1 MMKPI
6 LLRVAVALLTFM
18 LGISIA
24 FVAGIGV
31 AKKQT
36 NPACKHGYHRVGCN
50 HRSADVPPPPPI
62 PYSGGCR
69 TSSRGY

>member
-18 LGISIA
+18 LGISAA

-31 AKKQT
+31 AKNET
-36 NPACKHGYHRVGCN
+36 NPACKRGYHRVGCA
-50 HRSADVPPPPPI
+50 HRSADVPSTPR
-62 PYSGGCR
+62 GCR
-69 TSSRGY
+69 TSSYRY